1 MLACVCAG
9 GVGEGGSA
17 VIVFWQKSI
26 GLGFDLIEVRKARR
40 ESVAPSPAESLNVET
55 QGVEKGDCGCL
66 NRLHR
71 HLRCF
76 ITTSF
81 QHLRLLI

>member
-1 MLACVCAG
+1 MLVCVCAG
-9 GVGEGGSA
+9 VGGGGGSA

-26 GLGFDLIEVRKARR
+26 GLGFHLIEVRTARR
-40 ESVAPSPAESLNVET
+40 ESVAPSPAETLNVET
-55 QGVEKGDCGCL
+55 QGVEKRECGCS

-81 QHLRLLI
+81 QHLSLLI